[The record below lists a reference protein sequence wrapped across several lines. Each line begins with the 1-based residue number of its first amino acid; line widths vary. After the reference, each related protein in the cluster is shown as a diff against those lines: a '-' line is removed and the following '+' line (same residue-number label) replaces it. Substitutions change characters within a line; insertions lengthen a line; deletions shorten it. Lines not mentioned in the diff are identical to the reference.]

1 MDWNQIIQEVTKRE
15 GGKEQ
20 ANIAMTSEIISNYN
34 KLIMEKTSIDIL
46 EVMKKVK

>member
-1 MDWNQIIQEVTKRE
+1 MDWNAILQEVTKRE

-20 ANIAMTSEIISNYN
+20 VNVAQASEIISNYN

-46 EVMKKVK
+46 EVMKKAK